1 MVNLFS
7 FSISFTKASV
17 KTSIPSSSISNLST
31 SNTLELWKD
40 RGNTFPLSS
49 MAGGV
54 MPNFSKKS
62 IVSHTPNLDREL

>member
-49 MAGGV
+49 MAGV